1 MAQPT
6 SIDMKT
12 QKSATTRQARALKAR
27 PARAKRTAA
36 AVMMAF
42 IFVAALIASVA
53 LRSASAQGG
62 DQKNAAP
69 AAAGAPAVAIRTAE
83 RNVQA
88 PDGQFRVRL
97 RQSPAD
103 PRAGEQ
109 VQLAAD
115 LSEQVE
121 GGFANAG
128 PQPIESATVTARVTT
143 AGGGA
148 VATGLPT
155 HAEGPGSYGVH
166 YSFRGGGEYKIIF
179 DVRTSDNRQFSADFP
194 VSIVAAPIN
203 WAFWLGLGILILI
216 SLGAVFGYYSS
227 WLRDGVA
234 RRLAARKTLP
244 VAAGVLAFFAIA
256 LLTLAYF
263 EPPRDRRLNAGLP
276 PGSAVQTP
284 GTESAAGD
292 PSLGGSGARIV
303 ITKESQLLFNIRT
316 APVEQR
322 KITSGLKVTGAVHAR
337 PNAQAIISPPVSG
350 RVFFNGNIT
359 VGTAVGRGERIGT
372 IEQVLGAPEQASLEG
387 QKVGLQTAALEQ
399 QAKQAEQIANAQ
411 QARARLVQAERE
423 LRRATNLV
431 EVGAAPKKRVEEAQT
446 AVLIA
451 KQEVEAAEK
460 QAVVAGQ
467 QVKLSRESVARVN
480 PVRIFPLTSP
490 VTGIIKELKATTG
503 QQVEAGAQ
511 LLEVVNLTT
520 VFLEA
525 QVFEKDLSTVRDS
538 RRAAY
543 TAAGMPGE
551 VYQIGEGGD
560 GRLVTIGQTVDPQ
573 TRTVPVV
580 FEVTNPLNHLRDGM
594 FVEITIDTTGENKVL
609 SVPKQAV
616 ITEQGR
622 TYVYVF
628 EGGEVFEKR
637 VVVVGS
643 EGADYYEIKS
653 GVKEGERVVVEG
665 IYQLRST
672 QPGA

>member
-6 SIDMKT
+6 STDMQT
-12 QKSATTRQARALKAR
+12 QKSATTRQARALTASS
-27 PARAKRTAA
+27 ARAKRKAA
-36 AVMMAF
+36 LMMAL

-62 DQKNAAP
+62 DQKNPAP
-69 AAAGAPAVAIRTAE
+69 AAAGAPAATIRTAE

-88 PDGQFRVRL
+88 PDGQFKVRL

-103 PRAGEQ
+103 PREGEQ
-109 VQLAAD
+109 VQFAAD

-128 PQPIESATVTARVTT
+128 PQPIESATVSARMTT
-143 AGGGA
+143 AAGGA
-148 VATGLPT
+148 VVTGLPT

-166 YSFRGGGEYKIIF
+166 YAFRGGGEYKIIF

-203 WAFWLGLGILILI
+203 WAFWLGLGILTLI
-216 SLGAVFGYYSS
+216 SLGAVFGYYNS

-244 VAAGVLAFFAIA
+244 VAAGVLAFFGVTLIV
-256 LLTLAYF
+256 LAYF
-263 EPPRDRRLNAGLP
+263 EPPRDRRLIAGLPP
-276 PGSAVQTP
+276 PGSAVQSP

-399 QAKQAEQIANAQ
+399 QAKQAEQIANAE

-423 LRRATNLV
+423 LRRSTNLV

-467 QVKLSRESVARVN
+467 QVKLSRDSVARVN
-480 PVRIFPLTSP
+480 PVRTFPLVSP
-490 VTGIIKELKATTG
+490 VTGIIKDLKATTG

-511 LLEVVNLTT
+511 LLEVINLTT

>member
-1 MAQPT
+1 MAARKHN
-6 SIDMKT
+6 DMR
-12 QKSATTRQARALKAR
+12 TTLINISGVRGRALV
-27 PARAKRTAA
+27 TALI
-36 AVMMAF
+36 
-42 IFVAALIASVA
+42 IFAALVIVPA
-53 LRSASAQGG
+53 LFLVSAQENKPGAG
-62 DQKNAAP
+62 SSP
-69 AAAGAPAVAIRTAE
+69 AGAIRTAE
-83 RNVQA
+83 RNVQTNE
-88 PDGQFRVRL
+88 GQFKARL
-97 RQSPAD
+97 RQSPPD
-103 PRAGEQ
+103 PRDGEE
-109 VQLAAD
+109 VKFAVD

-121 GGFANAG
+121 GGGGLSAG
-128 PQPIESATVTARVTT
+128 GLLPVTGATVTARVTT
-143 AGGGA
+143 AAGGA
-148 VATGLPT
+148 VAKGFVARPSE
-155 HAEGPGSYGVH
+155 AGSYRLN
-166 YSFRGGGEYKIIF
+166 YAFPDGGEFKLIF
-179 DVRTSDNRQFSADFP
+179 DVRTSDNRQFAADFP
-194 VSIVAAPIN
+194 VSIAPAPTN
-203 WAFWLGLGILILI
+203 WVFWLGLGILILI
-216 SLGAVFGYYSS
+216 SAGTVFGYYSS
-227 WLRDGVA
+227 WKRDGVEGK
-234 RRLAARKTLP
+234 LAARKTLP
-244 VAAGVLAFFAIA
+244 VAAGAFAFFVIGVAA
-256 LLTLAYF
+256 LAYF
-263 EPPRDRRLNAGLP
+263 QPPRERFPAADLPAAGTQTQS
-276 PGSAVQTP
+276 PG
-284 GTESAAGD
+284 ESTASGD

-316 APVEQR
+316 AVVEQR
-322 KITSGLKVTGAVHAR
+322 KITSGLKVTGTVHAR

-350 RVFFNGNIT
+350 RVFFNGNIS

-423 LRRATNLV
+423 LRRATNLL

-460 QAVVAGQ
+460 QASVAGQ

-480 PVRIFPLTSP
+480 PVRTFPLVSP
-490 VTGIIKELKATTG
+490 VTGIIKDLKATTG

-511 LLEVVNLTT
+511 LMEVINLTT

-551 VYQIGEGGD
+551 VYQIGGGGD

-609 SVPKQAV
+609 SVPKQSV

-672 QPGA
+672 QPGG